1 MTQTIATAVIRVISV
16 VPSGFVT
23 STFRLRHLSPPRPPD
38 PGGTQLTQNSTKHSC
53 PMPTGLGEAMMYEYV
68 GMVHAGSCADTV
80 DKVRVVTENVR
91 IRIKAKVVV
100 FVLLKFIFIFLFPF
114 FF

>member
-68 GMVHAGSCADTV
+68 GMVHPGSCADT
-80 DKVRVVTENVR
+80 RVKGTKTATIVNVKTKL
-91 IRIKAKVVV
+91 IV
-100 FVLLKFIFIFLFPF
+100 
-114 FF
+114 